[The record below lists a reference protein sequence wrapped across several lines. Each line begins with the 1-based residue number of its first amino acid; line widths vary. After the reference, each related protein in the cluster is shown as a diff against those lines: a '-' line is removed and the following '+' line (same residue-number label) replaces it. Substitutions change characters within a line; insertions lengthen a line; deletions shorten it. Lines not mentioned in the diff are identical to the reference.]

1 MQGRN
6 AADIMEDM
14 GIGQRMQRLREEDGM
29 TQEELGEKL
38 GVSQGTVSQWES
50 GKRVPGGEAV
60 KAMAELFDTTADFI
74 LGIVDEEIKLVPYF
88 RELKEEEELLM
99 QAYAQLTGR
108 QKRIV
113 EELVSSLAD
122 MNNRRG

>member
-1 MQGRN
+1 
-6 AADIMEDM
+6 MEDM

-29 TQEELGEKL
+29 TQEEMGEKL
-38 GVSQGTVSQWES
+38 GVSQGTVSQWER

-122 MNNRRG
+122 MNNHRG

>member
-1 MQGRN
+1 MQGRK

-50 GKRVPGGEAV
+50 GKRAPGGEAV

-88 RELKEEEELLM
+88 RGLKEEEELLM

-122 MNNRRG
+122 MNNHRG

>member
-1 MQGRN
+1 MQGRK

-50 GKRVPGGEAV
+50 GKRAPGGEAV

-88 RELKEEEELLM
+88 RGLKEDEELLM

-122 MNNRRG
+122 MNNHRG

>member
-1 MQGRN
+1 MQGRK
-6 AADIMEDM
+6 AANIIEDM

-50 GKRVPGGEAV
+50 GKRAPGGEAV

-88 RELKEEEELLM
+88 RDLKEDEELLM

-122 MNNRRG
+122 MNNHRG

>member
-1 MQGRN
+1 MQGRK

-29 TQEELGEKL
+29 TQEGLGEKL

-50 GKRVPGGEAV
+50 GKRAPGGEAV

-88 RELKEEEELLM
+88 REMKEDEELLM

-122 MNNRRG
+122 MNNHRG

>member
-1 MQGRN
+1 
-6 AADIMEDM
+6 MEDM

-29 TQEELGEKL
+29 TQEEMGEKL

-88 RELKEEEELLM
+88 RGLKEEEELLM

-122 MNNRRG
+122 MNNHRG